1 MRYEKEFKIYYS
13 NIDPAYNLYQE
24 KENIKKLKGE
34 KIKLAKEIA
43 RKIYDEKDFQKL
55 FEGELNFLLKSQEG
69 MQPLF

>member
-34 KIKLAKEIA
+34 KINLAKEIA